1 MAAIE
6 AIETVYLE
14 ADAAV
19 INISSI
25 PSTYEHLMLRWS
37 LSHLGTYSGGW
48 VALAAGYLELAGDTT
63 GNNYRSGF
71 MRGLQ
76 SGSSASQFLAFATDS
91 GAPTMS
97 TFPNAQ
103 PKQIYGA
110 AVAYIL
116 DYSTTNK
123 KTTVIQDRGTTFDDS
138 DYGSTRYLEGGVWNN
153 TPVIDEIELSVSGGV
168 IMRGSTVSLYGMN
181 SS

>member
-1 MAAIE
+1 MAVIE

-37 LSHLGTYSGGW
+37 MSALNTYSGGFMSL
-48 VALAAGYLELAGDTT
+48 VAGYTELNGDTT
-63 GNNYRSGF
+63 GGNYRTGM
-71 MRGLQ
+71 MRGMQ
-76 SGSSASQFLAFATDS
+76 SGSSASQFLAIATDS
-91 GAPTMS
+91 GAPIMF
-97 TFPNAQ
+97 TFSSAQ
-103 PKQIYGA
+103 PKQIYGP

-116 DYSTTNK
+116 DYSTTDK
-123 KTTVIQDRGTTFDDS
+123 KTTVIQDRGTTFDES
-138 DYGSTRYLEGGVWNN
+138 DYGSTRYLEGGVWND